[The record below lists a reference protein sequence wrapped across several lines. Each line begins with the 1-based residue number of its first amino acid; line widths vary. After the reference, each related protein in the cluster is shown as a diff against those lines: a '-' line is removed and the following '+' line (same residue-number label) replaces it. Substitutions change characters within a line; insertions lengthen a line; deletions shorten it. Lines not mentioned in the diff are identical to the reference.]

1 MSVQVRAVES
11 RSARKILISATEL
24 AKKKKKKIKWAIE
37 CITYAR
43 YNVLYDAHVRR
54 CVYTYANSREE
65 LYDVTRTHDEWRN
78 VRKTK
83 NDIYIY
89 ISRYIYIN
97 DMYIYIYIYIT

>member
-1 MSVQVRAVES
+1 M
-11 RSARKILISATEL
+11 
-24 AKKKKKKIKWAIE
+24 
-37 CITYAR
+37 
-43 YNVLYDAHVRR
+43 LYDAHVRR

-97 DMYIYIYIYIT
+97 DMYIYIYIYHVGRIYIYSTEGSWDNYRKNLNCRIERKKNRRESKNKKKI